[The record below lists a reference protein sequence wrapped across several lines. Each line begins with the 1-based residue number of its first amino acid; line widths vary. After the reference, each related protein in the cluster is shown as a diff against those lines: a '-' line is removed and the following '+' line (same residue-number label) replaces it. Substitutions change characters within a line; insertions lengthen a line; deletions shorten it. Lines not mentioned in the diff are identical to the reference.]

1 MPSSKILPMFFQTFW
16 TLSFQILTPS
26 LVTLASQVLL
36 PSRDATQLEGL
47 TVYPS
52 DKEALP
58 STGYNCKESPAHSKS
73 MESTTSFMEPR
84 IKEVVQKSYLQ
95 ILIPSYWQL
104 KICWNVSWMSRK
116 EKSVRFT
123 YHTNLHINHKQ
134 KHDILRCQ
142 KNLEISKISEANINF
157 IRSSQL
163 VNHTKVEIFRYW
175 ILQQTDT
182 SVYLLCL

>member
-1 MPSSKILPMFFQTFW
+1 MCVVFLLKWRITCLHQKFCQYFSKLNNFCA
-16 TLSFQILTPS
+16 LSFQILTPS
-26 LVTLASQVLL
+26 LVTLASRVLL

-73 MESTTSFMEPR
+73 MESTTFFMEPR

-134 KHDILRCQ
+134 KHDILGCQ
-142 KNLEISKISEANINF
+142 KKTWNLKN
-157 IRSSQL
+157 L
-163 VNHTKVEIFRYW
+163 
-175 ILQQTDT
+175 
-182 SVYLLCL
+182 